1 MEAIN
6 EYAIQIMKKKR
17 FECGWSQ
24 QELADYLNLSR
35 GYIGDV
41 ENPKK
46 QAKINLVHINE
57 LAKIFKCSPREFLP
71 ENPL

>member
-1 MEAIN
+1 
-6 EYAIQIMKKKR
+6 YAIQIMKKKR
-17 FECGWSQ
+17 FERGWSQ

-46 QAKINLVHINE
+46 QAKLNLVHINK
-57 LAKIFKCSPREFLP
+57 LAQIFNCSPKDFLP
-71 ENPL
+71 DTPLD